1 MKGVT
6 VVCIIILWY
15 LMAGHILSTYTRTSP
30 AVREIYRRPSYQVSN
45 TITTDNY

>member
-6 VVCIIILWY
+6 VVCITILWY

-30 AVREIYRRPSYQVSN
+30 AVRETYRRPSYKVGN
-45 TITTDNY
+45 KITTDD